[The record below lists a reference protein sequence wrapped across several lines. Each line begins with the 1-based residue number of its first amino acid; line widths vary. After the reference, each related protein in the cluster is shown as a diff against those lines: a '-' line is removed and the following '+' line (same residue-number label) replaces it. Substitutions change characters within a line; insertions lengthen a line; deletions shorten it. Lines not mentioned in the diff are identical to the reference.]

1 MTGDPLT
8 IAIMLSVAILCL
20 FIAVW
25 RRFGAGD
32 GVETRMAEYGQ
43 LDVPL
48 EGDTPPQQQ
57 LPLTERLGALIRR
70 LSFAEGLAD
79 TLRQSDVPLTVT
91 EYVLLTLGGAVGGLL
106 LGTTRAGLMVGLA
119 LAAIGVAAP
128 YMYMQS
134 KASARRRACANQ
146 LPDVLTMLVGMLRSG
161 YGLNQSLSTVAEQA
175 PQPSRGEFARVMQSV
190 ELGIALTEAM
200 RDMGERIQSDDVDL
214 FVTTIVIQSE
224 LGGNLSNTLEVIAET
239 IRERIRLQ
247 QEIRSQ
253 TSQQQLSGYILSAL
267 PLALGLIISLMSP
280 GYMEPLFQP
289 GWPRLMVGGT
299 AVMMVMGFL
308 IMKRILVLE
317 V

>member
-32 GVETRMAEYGQ
+32 GVEARMAEYGH
-43 LDVPL
+43 LDAPL
-48 EGDTPPQQQ
+48 EGDAAAREK
-57 LPLTERLGALIRR
+57 LPLTERLGMLIRR
-70 LSFAEGLAD
+70 LSFAESLA
-79 TLRQSDVPLTVT
+79 TSLRQADVPLTVT
-91 EYVLLTLGGAVGGLL
+91 EYVLLTIGGAVGGFL
-106 LGTTRAGLMVGLA
+106 LGTARAGLLIGIVLGAAGL
-119 LAAIGVAAP
+119 LAP
-128 YMYMQS
+128 NMYLRS
-134 KASARRRACANQ
+134 KANARRRACADQ

-175 PQPSRGEFARVMQSV
+175 PQPSRSEFARVMQSV

-200 RDMGERIQSDDVDL
+200 EDMAERIESDDVDL

-224 LGGNLSNTLEVIAET
+224 LGGNLSNTLEVIADT

-253 TSQQQLSGYILSAL
+253 TAQQQLSGYVLVAL
-267 PLALGLIISLMSP
+267 PLVLAVGISLMSP
-280 GYMEPLFQP
+280 DYMAPLFEP
-289 GWPRLMVGGT
+289 GWPRLLIGAT
-299 AVMMVMGFL
+299 AVMMFMGFI